1 MTGFERLESLC
12 NLPSKKDTFAGA
24 ARHQQ
29 SKLTRILN

>member
-24 ARHQQ
+24 ARH
-29 SKLTRILN
+29 